1 MPTGTPVFVRIGSN
15 GVITPYYEGHF
26 HGVVGGPAAAVDI
39 QARKREVGQVVT
51 PEYYPNHLVFS
62 AEPVGQTP
70 GFIRLPSPVALIWAE
85 YPSAVEPP
93 QAPLNVN
100 RLLVR
105 AMGAVKQERLLLDAN
120 GTSDFVQTLF
130 TNDKLRIS
138 YGSQPIF
145 FNGTSA
151 TPNWQPVNHGLG
163 VTPKI
168 ILMTRTFQDNGWIG
182 PVIDFYSAGIPPN
195 ATQFRFAARDELGT
209 AHGPGTIP
217 IPWIAFG

>member
-120 GTSDFVQTLF
+120 GT
-130 TNDKLRIS
+130 
-138 YGSQPIF
+138 
-145 FNGTSA
+145 
-151 TPNWQPVNHGLG
+151 
-163 VTPKI
+163 
-168 ILMTRTFQDNGWIG
+168 RTFQDNGWIG